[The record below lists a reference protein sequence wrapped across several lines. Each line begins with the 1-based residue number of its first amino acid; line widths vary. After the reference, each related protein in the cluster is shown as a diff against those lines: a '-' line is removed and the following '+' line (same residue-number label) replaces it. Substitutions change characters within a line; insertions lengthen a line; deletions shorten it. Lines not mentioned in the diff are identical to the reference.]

1 VKAWQLIGSPDYSV
15 TALQIRIYM
24 GVQLARAYPQ
34 GGGASDSGRF
44 SQAKSS
50 ASTEK
55 VKLSYQVR
63 SELVKMIL

>member
-34 GGGASDSGRF
+34 GGARQILGVLARPNRVPQLKKLNFPIRSD
-44 SQAKSS
+44 QNW
-50 ASTEK
+50 
-55 VKLSYQVR
+55 
-63 SELVKMIL
+63 